1 LQPREE
7 GDIMLNWNQEQ
18 TEIYELIQG
27 GATYR
32 QLKERG
38 YKKPLVDK
46 VKAAVSKGDVPHKQ
60 PENEKKPPAGEPLL
74 STTFKTQKVTLD
86 PIVAV
91 RYDSVRHALG
101 WGDDYT
107 LENFIDEATDIVAN
121 DLVGA
126 VPPGFT
132 REEEVEKDVDVVH
145 VKAKAVIVGG
155 D

>member
-1 LQPREE
+1 
-7 GDIMLNWNQEQ
+7 MLNWNQEQ
-18 TEIYELIQG
+18 IEIYELLQG

-32 QLKERG
+32 QLKEKG

-60 PENEKKPPAGEPLL
+60 PEKEKKSPAGEPLL

-107 LENFIDEATDIVAN
+107 LEKFIDEATDIVAE
-121 DLVGA
+121 LVGA

-132 REEEVEKDVDVVH
+132 RVEPVEEEKETATV
-145 VKAKAVIVGG
+145 VGG
-155 D
+155 N

>member
-1 LQPREE
+1 
-7 GDIMLNWNQEQ
+7 MLNWNQEQ

-46 VKAAVSKGDVPHKQ
+46 VKAAVNKGDVPHKQ

-74 STTFKTQKVTLD
+74 STTFKTQKVTLN

-107 LENFIDEATDIVAN
+107 LENFIDEATDIVAE
-121 DLVGA
+121 LVGA

-132 REEEVEKDVDVVH
+132 RDEEPEE
-145 VKAKAVIVGG
+145 AKETVNAGG
-155 D
+155 N

>member
-1 LQPREE
+1 MLKWNEE
-7 GDIMLNWNQEQ
+7 QRA
-18 TEIYELIQG
+18 IYELIQG
-27 GATYR
+27 GATYK
-32 QLKERG
+32 QLKEKG

-60 PENEKKPPAGEPLL
+60 PEKERASPAGEPLFSATL
-74 STTFKTQKVTLD
+74 RTHKVTLD

-107 LENFIDEATDIVAN
+107 IENFIDEATDIVA

-132 REEEVEKDVDVVH
+132 MEEEPEE
-145 VKAKAVIVGG
+145 AKETVTAGG